1 MIKILEKISKLNDLI
16 KWLTSTSLLLVSNV
30 ILRQNMGFNG
40 KNNIWQKDNLNK
52 AIENQSLLILYV
64 LWIQRSTG
72 FG

>member
-40 KNNIWQKDNLNK
+40 KKNIWQKDNLNK

-64 LWIQRSTG
+64 
-72 FG
+72 